1 MRAAAR
7 KDGPSTVK
15 DGHDRML
22 KLSARYAGALCVLAL
37 LIGVE
42 GCRKPR
48 KTTSAPNTADYS
60 SNIQPLAASPRLD
73 FLRWPNVAEYQPFV
87 KTFYEDRNYEIAWTR
102 EGMPTPAAKGFM
114 VAFANAEL
122 KGLNPEDY
130 DSSRWLDRVRGVAG
144 RHPDEVAQFDVAM
157 TVCVMRFISDLRI
170 GRVNPQHFN
179 FDIDVTGK
187 KYDLAEFVSDN
198 AVDVTDVPALLKKVE
213 PGSDLYRRT
222 EQALAQYLALEKKQI
237 EEGSEPLPEYERT
250 ITVGDS
256 FDDAP
261 LLVQRLQLEGD
272 LEADDTPT
280 NGDDSALDKTG
291 VIPSEAQSAE
301 SMNPRISPAAP
312 KHPAQSGVYTK
323 RLAAA
328 VKEYQH
334 RHGLTEDG
342 RLTAQTIASLNVPM
356 AQRVKQLAYT
366 LERFRWLPAPYENP
380 RLMVNLPEF
389 VLRGYTPDH
398 QLDFTMRVVVGQVM
412 GEHQT
417 PVFAHMMKYLVFR
430 PYWNVPVDIAR
441 KELVPHIEA
450 NHGYL
455 EQKNF
460 EVVTSKGQP
469 VTSYTARQIAQDSYM
484 VRERPGPRNSLGLV
498 KFMFPNQY
506 DVYLHSTPA
515 VSLFQRTRRD
525 FSHGCIR
532 VQKPEDLAAWLLDGQ
547 KDKDGEDWD
556 LQKVHEAMT
565 NGPDNRQV
573 NLKTPVP
580 IVIFY
585 MTAEVEED
593 NRVHFFDD
601 IYGYD
606 AALEKTLAKGPPYPL
621 KPDPAAP
628 KARPGDTV

>member
-1 MRAAAR
+1 
-7 KDGPSTVK
+7 
-15 DGHDRML
+15 ML
-22 KLSARYAGALCVLAL
+22 KISSRSAGALCALAL
-37 LIGVE
+37 LLSLE

-48 KTTSAPNTADYS
+48 KTTSAPNTTDYS
-60 SNIQPLAASPRLD
+60 GNIKPLVASPRLD
-73 FLRWPNVAEYQPFV
+73 FLRWPNVVEYQTYV

-102 EGMPTPAAKGFM
+102 DGQPTAAAKGFM

-130 DSSRWLDRVRGVAG
+130 DSSRWLPRVKGLAAKND
-144 RHPDEVAQFDVAM
+144 DEVAQFDIAM
-157 TVCVMRFISDLRI
+157 TVCVMRFISDLRV

-187 KYDLAEFVSDN
+187 RYNLAEFVSDR
-198 AVDVTDVPALLKKVE
+198 AVDVTDVPTLLKKVE
-213 PGSDLYRRT
+213 PDSDLYRRT
-222 EQALAQYLALEKKQI
+222 EQALAQYLDLEKKQI
-237 EEGSEPLPEYERT
+237 EQGAEPLPAYERA

-261 LLVQRLQLEGD
+261 ALIQRLELEGD
-272 LEADDTPT
+272 LEADDTSNDAPHST
-280 NGDDSALDKTG
+280 AG
-291 VIPSEAQSAE
+291 VIPSERSE
-301 SMNPRISPAAP
+301 SRNPRISPETP
-312 KHPAQSGVYTK
+312 QKPASPPAIYTK
-323 RLAAA
+323 RLSAA
-328 VKEYQH
+328 VKEYQR

-342 RLTAQTIASLNVPM
+342 RLTQQTIASLNVPL
-356 AQRVKQLAYT
+356 AKRVQQLSYT
-366 LERFRWLPAPYENP
+366 LERFRWLPVPYENP

-389 VLRGYTPDH
+389 VLRGYTPEH
-398 QLDFTMRVVVGQVM
+398 QLDFTMRVVVGQVL

-417 PVFAHMMKYLVFR
+417 PVFAHMMKYIIFR

-441 KELVPHIEA
+441 KELVPHIET
-450 NHGYL
+450 NHDYL

-460 EVVTSKGQP
+460 EVITSKGQP
-469 VTSYTARQIAQDSYM
+469 VPSYTARQIAQGSFM
-484 VRERPGPRNSLGLV
+484 VREKPGPKNSLGLV

-506 DVYLHSTPA
+506 DVYLHSTPS
-515 VSLFQRTRRD
+515 VSLFSRTRRD

-556 LQKVHEAMT
+556 LEKVHEAMT
-565 NGPDNRQV
+565 DGPDNHQV
-573 NLKTPVP
+573 NLKTPIP

-593 NRVHFFDD
+593 GHVHFFDD

-606 AALEKTLAKGPPYPL
+606 TQMQKVLEKGPPYPI
-621 KPDPAAP
+621 KPDPATP
-628 KARPGDTV
+628 KSKPGDTV